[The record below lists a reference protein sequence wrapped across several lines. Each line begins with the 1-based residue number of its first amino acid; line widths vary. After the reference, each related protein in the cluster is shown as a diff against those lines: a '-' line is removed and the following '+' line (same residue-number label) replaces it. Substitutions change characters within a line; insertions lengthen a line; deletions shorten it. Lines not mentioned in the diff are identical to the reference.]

1 LRAVGGAEPRSFKT
15 SLTSDYDN
23 FDDGDPSIG
32 SQPYPDQ
39 FQTIVQ
45 RPCAQRMAIEIP
57 SLGDKPEWQ

>member
-1 LRAVGGAEPRSFKT
+1 MT

-23 FDDGDPSIG
+23 FEDGDPSIG

-57 SLGDKPEWQ
+57 